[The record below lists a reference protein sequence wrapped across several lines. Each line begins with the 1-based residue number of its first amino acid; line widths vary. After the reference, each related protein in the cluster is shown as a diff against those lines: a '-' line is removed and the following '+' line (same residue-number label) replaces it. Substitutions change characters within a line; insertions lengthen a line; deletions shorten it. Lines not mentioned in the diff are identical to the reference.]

1 MRLASIALLALTA
14 TAAADPIP
22 FEEQKPHAPKCEAA
36 NVRREGERCV
46 VCKHKPRDEKQ
57 CDAQFQNTAYHYR
70 CDTKDQT
77 GDVTELWCG
86 KPPQEK

>member
-1 MRLASIALLALTA
+1 MRLASIILLALTA

-22 FEEQKPHAPKCEAA
+22 FDDAKPQPPKCEAA
-36 NVRREGERCV
+36 NVQREGERCV
-46 VCKHKPRDEKQ
+46 VCKHKLRDEKH
-57 CDAQFQNTAYHYR
+57 CDTQFQNTAYHYR
-70 CDTKDQT
+70 CDTKDKA